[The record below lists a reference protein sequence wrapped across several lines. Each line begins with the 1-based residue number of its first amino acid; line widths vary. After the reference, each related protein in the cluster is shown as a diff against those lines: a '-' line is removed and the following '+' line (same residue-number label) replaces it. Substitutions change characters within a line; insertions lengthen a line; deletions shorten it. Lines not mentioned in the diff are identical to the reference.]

1 MKDAAQRTIKNIETS
16 IPILVGI
23 LMLLSLLELIFDQYY
38 TKIFTGNWLFDPL
51 IGTVVGSI
59 SVGVP
64 VASYVIGG
72 QLLEQGVTLLA
83 VTAFVFSWTTVGVM
97 LMPLEAKS
105 LGRKFTLVRNG
116 LNFTFSIVIAMCLSF
131 VFKFL

>member
-1 MKDAAQRTIKNIETS
+1 MKDAAQRTVRNIETS

-23 LMLLSLLELIFDQYY
+23 LMLLSLLELLFDQYY

-51 IGTVVGSI
+51 IGAAVGSVSMGI
-59 SVGVP
+59 P

-72 QLLEQGVTLLA
+72 ELLKQGVTLLA

-97 LMPLEAKS
+97 LMPLEAKN
-105 LGRKFTLVRNG
+105 LGKKFTLVRNG

>member
-1 MKDAAQRTIKNIETS
+1 MKDAAQRTVKSIEAS

-23 LMLLSLLELIFDQYY
+23 LMLLSLLELLFDQYY
-38 TKIFTGNWLFDPL
+38 TKIFTGNWLLDPL
-51 IGTVVGSI
+51 IGAAVGSVSMGI
-59 SVGVP
+59 P

-72 QLLEQGVTLLA
+72 ELLKQGVTLLA

-97 LMPLEAKS
+97 LMPLEAKN
-105 LGRKFTLVRNG
+105 LGKKFTLVRNG

>member
-1 MKDAAQRTIKNIETS
+1 MRILKNIKTS

-23 LMLLSLLELIFDQYY
+23 LMLLSLLEMVFDQYY
-38 TKIFTGNWLFDPL
+38 TKIFTGNWLLDPL
-51 IGTVVGSI
+51 VGTLVGSI

-72 QLLEQGVTLLA
+72 ELLKQGITLIA

-97 LMPLEAKS
+97 LMPLEMKT
-105 LGRKFTLVRNG
+105 LGKRFTLVRNG
-116 LNFTFSIVIAMCLSF
+116 LNFVFSIVIAICLSTI
-131 VFKFL
+131 FKFL

>member
-1 MKDAAQRTIKNIETS
+1 MRTLKNIKTS

-23 LMLLSLLELIFDQYY
+23 LMLLSLLEMVFDQYY
-38 TKIFTGNWLFDPL
+38 TKIFTGNWLLDPL
-51 IGTVVGSI
+51 VGTLVGSI

-72 QLLEQGVTLLA
+72 ELLKQGITLIA

-97 LMPLEAKS
+97 LMPLEMKT
-105 LGRKFTLVRNG
+105 LGKRFTLVRNG
-116 LNFTFSIVIAMCLSF
+116 LNFVFSIVIAICLSTI
-131 VFKFL
+131 FKFL